1 MGEMEESPMGM
12 LSKEQRKQEPCHGG
26 NQTREWLRNLMWETE
41 EEMLNA
47 APENISTVDL
57 SLIALHAMMKPRL
70 EVIIALLL
78 DIRDNASKPRGE

>member
-1 MGEMEESPMGM
+1 MGM

-26 NQTREWLRNLMWETE
+26 NQTREWLRSFMWETE